1 MSEITMYTTAWC
13 GYCRAAKQLLER
25 ESLSY
30 EEISV
35 DDDPD
40 FRQRMQDLSGRHTVP
55 QIFIDGESIGG
66 YQELARLIADG
77 NLAAPDATPTSV

>member
-1 MSEITMYTTAWC
+1 MSEIRMYTTAWC
-13 GYCRAAKQLLER
+13 GYCLAAKQLFER

-55 QIFIDGESIGG
+55 QIFIDGEAIGG

-77 NLAAPDATPTSV
+77 GLAAPDATPTSI